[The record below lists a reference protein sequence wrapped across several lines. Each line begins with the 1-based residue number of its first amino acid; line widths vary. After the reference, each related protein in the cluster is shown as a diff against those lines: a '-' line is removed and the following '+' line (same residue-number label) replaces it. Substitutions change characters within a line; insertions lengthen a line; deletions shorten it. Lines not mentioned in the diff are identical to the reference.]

1 MQFTIGCKLCSL
13 SFASRTQLFKHL
25 GAAHPGV
32 GPPPKSSLAKA
43 ALLIGYEG
51 AADGKGLGDGN
62 AAEREA
68 MSAVGGRAV
77 QWDAAA
83 GGVSGL
89 FEQGVWT
96 ALQQLERQQHPP
108 GNSSAAAPTVPPRPP
123 AWSRATESNSPFL
136 SQPAGSRCVSE
147 LVCLSLPAL
156 PEDDDDGA
164 AAAAAWVAR
173 FNTQLK
179 PHGMVCHGRCSVPP
193 SCQASRHCDVQRC
206 APNKCGLLLFFCWM
220 RYVQPSNPRERAL
233 PWGCCLTCLCV
244 CECV

>member
-1 MQFTIGCKLCSL
+1 MAMQFGCKLCAL

-25 GAAHPGV
+25 GASHPGV

-51 AADGKGLGDGN
+51 AADGKGASDSS
-62 AAEREA
+62 AAQREA
-68 MSAVGGRAV
+68 LSAVGGRAV

-83 GGVSGL
+83 GGVSGF

-96 ALQQLERQQHPP
+96 ALQYLEREQHPP
-108 GNSSAAAPTVPPRPP
+108 GNHDAKPTAPPRPP

-156 PEDDDDGA
+156 PEDGDDDGA

-173 FNTQLK
+173 LNTQLQ

-193 SCQASRHCDVQRC
+193 SCQASKYCDVQRC
-206 APNKCGLLLFFCWM
+206 AQK
-220 RYVQPSNPRERAL
+220 
-233 PWGCCLTCLCV
+233 
-244 CECV
+244 